1 MRGGQWGSWVHL
13 TLRFIGQALTRS
25 AHLEH
30 HTTATTK
37 TDKIVPFFRCERAPN
52 SKAHAPEVTDEIT
65 AGLDFSFQ
73 QISCETARCCCC
85 NSNFSVKPGDQRSS
99 CFTPFLGILVKLQK
113 LIALK
118 MMSIDSPGWA
128 GQFCFWVGDDRSDR
142 WTANSRRCHTFTRD
156 WPERTSS
163 DSNDTT
169 CSFSFSSLISNSSN
183 VLIFFNFSFIFFYF
197 FLFANLCKLD
207 ANFPLFATDV
217 ERAALGNVPANF
229 YESICVPV
237 PDLREFNA
245 TPNGT
250 NGGSDPAGGF
260 TPPGPPPLMATS
272 GSSPN
277 GSAAAAPPT
286 QSAPKML
293 SPMAAPRLPTSSANG
308 VTSYMSHDG
317 ESANQ
322 IVCSQKSSKV
332 VVRPSAVAGN
342 CEIVQNEWK
351 AAGNGWLLLL
361 LWEVSGTFF
370 SSRPTSWAA
379 ARNKCHSS
387 GITRYAFFF

>member
-1 MRGGQWGSWVHL
+1 M
-13 TLRFIGQALTRS
+13 
-25 AHLEH
+25 
-30 HTTATTK
+30 
-37 TDKIVPFFRCERAPN
+37 
-52 SKAHAPEVTDEIT
+52 
-65 AGLDFSFQ
+65 
-73 QISCETARCCCC
+73 
-85 NSNFSVKPGDQRSS
+85 
-99 CFTPFLGILVKLQK
+99 
-113 LIALK
+113 
-118 MMSIDSPGWA
+118 
-128 GQFCFWVGDDRSDR
+128 
-142 WTANSRRCHTFTRD
+142 
-156 WPERTSS
+156 
-163 DSNDTT
+163 
-169 CSFSFSSLISNSSN
+169 
-183 VLIFFNFSFIFFYF
+183 
-197 FLFANLCKLD
+197 
-207 ANFPLFATDV
+207 

-387 GITRYAFFF
+387 GITRYAFFFLSFNYHTAPFIPWKKKNLWNEWTDVPQFEEEEEEEGALNNFLMRSKGGSADCYRRQKAEGNFFFFCIFFCILFFNFSNWAECHIPAGNGSWHFEGPRVKMWKETTQLYFVLCVDNIFHFFFHVQISLLSME